1 MREIIENIEKNMT
14 EKVVNRIG
22 KVDVD
27 SIENNLK
34 NANILYYLFPLIE
47 RTFLEIVKI
56 YPYASPEV
64 NKQGTYRTM
73 QSIFDD
79 KLTMSMFK
87 DCDEEVISFLIS
99 IYKKDGIRNKV
110 MHGEQPLIKYEFILD
125 CVNLFSYLVEL
136 LNLLSSEEPCQK
148 FLCKY
153 FPIKD

>member
-1 MREIIENIEKNMT
+1 MREIIENIKKNMT

-22 KVDVD
+22 RIDVN

-56 YPYASPEV
+56 FPYASPEV
-64 NKQGTYRTM
+64 NIQGTYRTM

-79 KLTMSMFK
+79 KLTMSVFK
-87 DCDEEVISFLIS
+87 NCDEEAISFLIS

-110 MHGEQPLIKYEFILD
+110 MHGERPLIKYEFILD
-125 CVNLFSYLVEL
+125 CVNLLSYLVEI
-136 LNLLSSEEPCQK
+136 LNLLSSEEPCERL
-148 FLCKY
+148 LCKY
-153 FPIKD
+153 FSIQ